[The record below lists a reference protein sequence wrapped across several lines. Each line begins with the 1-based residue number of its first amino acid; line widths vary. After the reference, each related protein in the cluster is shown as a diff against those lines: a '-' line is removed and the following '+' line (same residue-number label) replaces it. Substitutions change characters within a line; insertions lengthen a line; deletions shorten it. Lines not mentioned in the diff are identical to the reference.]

1 MDHELGYSA
10 FAAIIAY
17 LQTFLFFVQ
26 NRVSSPTDRYSP
38 VTTTKRVVEKRSN
51 YKMYSSYS
59 GSQDNLDQSSPLSS
73 LETDRIKRYGSP
85 SK

>member
-1 MDHELGYSA
+1 MN
-10 FAAIIAY
+10 
-17 LQTFLFFVQ
+17 VVCC
-26 NRVSSPTDRYSP
+26 RVSSPTENYSP

-73 LETDRIKRYGSP
+73 LEMDRTKRLGSP
-85 SK
+85 SKCYFYL